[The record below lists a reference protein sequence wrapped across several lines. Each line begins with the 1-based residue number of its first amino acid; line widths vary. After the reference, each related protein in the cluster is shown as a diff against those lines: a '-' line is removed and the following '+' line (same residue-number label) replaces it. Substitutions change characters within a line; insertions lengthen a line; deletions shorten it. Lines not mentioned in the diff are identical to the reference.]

1 MKRAIAEYV
10 ALCDNCQRV
19 TSRTFA
25 TLEDTRMEMGR
36 NKYGFHCGI
45 AKNKKWL

>member
-1 MKRAIAEYV
+1 MPK
-10 ALCDNCQRV
+10 

-25 TLEDTRMEMGR
+25 TLEDTQMEMGR

-45 AKNKKWL
+45 AKISKWL